1 MPPAGALRPCT
12 TTCRFGKLIIPYKV
26 SEKKIDKDISFPNT
40 ATERLFEFWRDNAP
54 RNLVAP
60 VPRDH
65 WDEVEYLAYY
75 YKWKY

>member
-1 MPPAGALRPCT
+1 MPPVGALCPYT
-12 TTCRFGKLIIPYKV
+12 TTSRFGKLIIPYKI

-60 VPRDH
+60 VPLSH
-65 WDEVEYLAYY
+65 WEVEYLADY
-75 YKWKY
+75 YKRKY